1 MRKNKSELGS
11 FRSFVLV
18 LLFSFIFFGY
28 FIAYYYYGSPYSAL
42 AISIHFYSTWW
53 FCGELPWQADT
64 LRCLLSVV
72 LGRTDGLSAEVKPW
86 GWQANRASGSELD
99 PKLVSRLVILFMSL
113 HASSY
118 HELES
123 KVHQQV
129 RHRSS

>member
-1 MRKNKSELGS
+1 MVRHILPSPFPSIFILPGGS
-11 FRSFVLV
+11 VV
-18 LLFSFIFFGY
+18 N
-28 FIAYYYYGSPYSAL
+28 
-42 AISIHFYSTWW
+42 
-53 FCGELPWQADT
+53 WQADT

-86 GWQANRASGSELD
+86 GWQANRASGGSELSGGED

>member
-1 MRKNKSELGS
+1 MNLVL
-11 FRSFVLV
+11 FVRSFVLV

-42 AISIHFYSTWW
+42 AISIHFYCTWW
-53 FCGELPWQADT
+53 FCGELADT

-86 GWQANRASGSELD
+86 GWQAKRASGLSGGED
-99 PKLVSRLVILFMSL
+99 PKLVSRLVNIILFMSL